1 MNEGDA
7 KNSADLTQFEQ
18 MLQASLFPGLE
29 EPYSPMRP
37 QPSGRRNDGLHWLG
51 LPVHTFRGTIEEVS
65 QCLPAFGRRPF
76 VMMPGDSLAAAVN
89 LYYDVIVRLPTADF
103 PFEFPLGIVSKSYQ
117 LVQHWEALAI
127 ASQALVA
134 AEIDPRMIHAE
145 LTITENGERA
155 RFSFEFPD
163 DETYSFQIRDHD
175 EMRLRFECFNSVDGS
190 MRFAAVLG
198 WLRFVCSNGL
208 VIGATLANLWELH
221 RKQLS
226 VSDIAVLLKQA
237 LRSVKKDRV
246 TYKRWL
252 NFEVTSDRLTRW
264 ADGPLKEL
272 WGTKA
277 ATRVLH
283 ISRSG
288 RDVILVG
295 DPKKAPPSKIE
306 VARRGPVPGALAP
319 AQDAFAVSQALSWI
333 AGQRRDL
340 AEQLQWRGKIP
351 RLIQRLI
358 TLV

>member
-1 MNEGDA
+1 MHQE
-7 KNSADLTQFEQ
+7 T
-18 MLQASLFPGLE
+18 LFPGLD
-29 EPYSPMRP
+29 EPRSPARP
-37 QPSGRRNDGLHWLG
+37 RPSGRVDGRVHWLG
-51 LPVHTFRGTIEEVS
+51 LPIHTFRGTIEEVS
-65 QCLPAFGRRPF
+65 QCLPTFGRRPF
-76 VMMPGDSLAAAVN
+76 AVVHKDSAAAGVN
-89 LYYDVIVRLPTADF
+89 LNHDVIVRLPTADF

-117 LVQHWEALAI
+117 LVQHQEALAI

-134 AEIDPRMIHAE
+134 AEIDPRIVHAE
-145 LTITENGERA
+145 LTITENGERV
-155 RFSFEFPD
+155 RFSFEFPE
-163 DETYSFQIRDHD
+163 DEAYSFEITDRDK
-175 EMRLRFECFNSVDGS
+175 MRLRFECLNSVDGS

-226 VSDIAVLLKQA
+226 VSDVGVLLKQA
-237 LRSVKKDRV
+237 LRSVKKDRA

-252 NFEVTSDRLTRW
+252 DTKVRPDTLSRW
-264 ADGPLKEL
+264 VDGPLKKL

-306 VARRGPVPGALAP
+306 VETHSPVPGSLVP
-319 AQDAFAVSQALSWI
+319 ARDAFSVSQALSWI
-333 AGQRRDL
+333 AGQRHDL
-340 AEQLQWRGKIP
+340 AEQLEWRAEIP

-358 TLV
+358 ALV